1 MARGDA
7 LTTILGLGILA
18 GAGYLIYRNWDKL
31 FPPREQSPGHGP
43 GPGPGPG
50 PTPDPCAGVRCPS
63 GQVCRNG
70 VCVPTTS
77 PDPCAN
83 IGCPAGQVCQNGV
96 CVPKTPNPPNPPTQ
110 QCPPGTQGTWPNCQP
125 IPAPGTQHCQ
135 ALCQKFPFCSDADIA
150 NWLDKWTRGLPG
162 APDDAE
168 MTGLLD
174 CWVKL
179 GKCPSCG

>member
-31 FPPREQSPGHGP
+31 FPSTEQQ
-43 GPGPGPG
+43 
-50 PTPDPCAGVRCPS
+50 AG
-63 GQVCRNG
+63 GG
-70 VCVPTTS
+70 TGGGTGGYTT

-83 IGCPAGQVCQNGV
+83 IRCPAGQVCQNGV
-96 CVPKTPNPPNPPTQ
+96 CVPTTPNPPNPPAQ

-125 IPAPGTQHCQ
+125 VPAPGTQHCQ

-150 NWLDKWTRGLPG
+150 NWLDRWTKGLPG
-162 APDDAE
+162 APDDSE

>member
-31 FPPREQSPGHGP
+31 FPSTGQQDRGGSMGVG
-43 GPGPGPG
+43 GGTGG
-50 PTPDPCAGVRCPS
+50 GTGWGTGGGVNYGGGTGGYTP
-63 GQVCRNG
+63 
-70 VCVPTTS
+70 

-83 IGCPAGQVCQNGV
+83 IRCPAGQVCQNGV
-96 CVPKTPNPPNPPTQ
+96 CVPTTPNPPNPPTQ
-110 QCPPGTQGTWPNCQP
+110 QCPPGTQGTGPNCQP
-125 IPAPGTQHCQ
+125 IPTPRTQHCQ

-150 NWLDKWTRGLPG
+150 NWLDKWTKGLPG

-179 GKCPSCG
+179 GECPSCR